1 MDLDDLNIRV
11 TDAILRAER
20 LPEGSTEAEEAFRK
34 VGRLEESIA
43 SITPPEDLEGE
54 IARLGAVTAALSA
67 ADPLHALLL
76 VERYLAEGVT
86 HEAASKLDALRSR
99 AESILAE
106 TASRVPLVGPV
117 RYTLQRA
124 A

>member
-1 MDLDDLNIRV
+1 MDLDDLNVRV

-20 LPEGSTEAEEAFRK
+20 VPAGSTEAEEAFRE

-43 SITPPEDLEGE
+43 NITPPEDLEGE

-76 VERYLAEGVT
+76 VERYLAEGVSR
-86 HEAASKLDALRSR
+86 EAASKLDALQSR
-99 AESILAE
+99 AESMLAE
-106 TASRVPLVGPV
+106 TALKAPLVEPV
-117 RYTLQRA
+117 RYTVQRA

>member
-1 MDLDDLNIRV
+1 MDLDDLNARV

-20 LPEGSTEAEEAFRK
+20 LPAGTTEAEDAFRE

-43 SITPPEDLEGE
+43 SITSPDEVEGE

-76 VERYLAEGVT
+76 MERYLTEGVSR
-86 HEAASKLDALRSR
+86 EAASKLDVLRSR
-99 AESILAE
+99 AESMLFE
-106 TASRVPLVGPV
+106 TALKAPLVEPV
-117 RYTLQRA
+117 RYTLQQA